1 MGYNLG
7 TNLIFAKLKR
17 KTLGKTW
24 AITRSSP
31 PALSLPRRMPH
42 FTAIAL
48 DRLLEPGASKSV
60 DMPVPSNKY
69 PVPKPKPKTSPPELK
84 RPLPNSNLER
94 RNSTSVMERKCNR
107 PQISPGLYAT
117 PASTPLPDS
126 PTSFHPSPYIIN
138 HKRRGPRLL
147 KSFSE
152 EDLASRKKELEKVE
166 VNGNVNNGENE
177 VVDLSNGHSATFFNP
192 SSVEGEFV
200 NDVNGCPGKEDVVNG
215 VRDCP
220 IEVGCVNASHGDEI
234 ESSSVQLGTSNTRK
248 DLAMEKGVLK
258 LIEQNVER
266 NGDSDDFFDPQDS
279 MSYTSNT
286 DAEDTAAVGSSMK
299 LAACLPAGEFY
310 DAWEELSSESGLQP
324 SPSPHHN
331 GAELREMRLS
341 LLMEIE
347 KRKQAEE
354 ESDQP
359 SDVNPVEEICRQ
371 IYLARFVSESIGRG
385 IAKAEA
391 EKEMEAQV
399 EAKNFEIARLL
410 DRLHYY
416 ETVNQEMC
424 QRNQEVI
431 ETARRNRQIRKRRRK
446 WIWCSI
452 AAAITLGTTAL
463 AWSYLP
469 AMRGPSSASDSH
481 APEHDDTAT

>member
-1 MGYNLG
+1 MGYDLG
-7 TNLIFAKLKR
+7 TKLNFAKLKK
-17 KTLGKTW
+17 KTLGK
-24 AITRSSP
+24 TRSSP

-60 DMPVPSNKY
+60 DMPVPSNK
-69 PVPKPKPKTSPPELK
+69 
-84 RPLPNSNLER
+84 
-94 RNSTSVMERKCNR
+94 KCNR

-192 SSVEGEFV
+192 SSVE
-200 NDVNGCPGKEDVVNG
+200 
-215 VRDCP
+215 
-220 IEVGCVNASHGDEI
+220 

-258 LIEQNVER
+258 PIEQNVER

-347 KRKQAEE
+347 KRKQVEE
-354 ESDQP
+354 GLDNMQSQWQRIRQELALVGLSLPACPVDVQESDQP
-359 SDVNPVEEICRQ
+359 SDVNPVEEICQQ

-391 EKEMEAQV
+391 EIEMEAQV

-446 WIWCSI
+446 WIWGSI

>member
-1 MGYNLG
+1 MGYELG
-7 TNLIFAKLKR
+7 TKLIFAKLEK
-17 KTLGKTW
+17 KTLGK
-24 AITRSSP
+24 TRSSP

-94 RNSTSVMERKCNR
+94 RNSTSVIERKCNR
-107 PQISPGLYAT
+107 PQISPGLYTT

-177 VVDLSNGHSATFFNP
+177 VVDL
-192 SSVEGEFV
+192 
-200 NDVNGCPGKEDVVNG
+200 KDVVNG

-258 LIEQNVER
+258 PIEQNVER

-286 DAEDTAAVGSSMK
+286 DAEDTAAVESSMK

-354 ESDQP
+354 ESDKP
-359 SDVNPVEEICRQ
+359 SDVNPVEEICQQ

-391 EKEMEAQV
+391 EIEMEAQV

-416 ETVNQEMC
+416 ETVNQEMS

-446 WIWCSI
+446 WIWGSI

>member
-1 MGYNLG
+1 
-7 TNLIFAKLKR
+7 
-17 KTLGKTW
+17 
-24 AITRSSP
+24 
-31 PALSLPRRMPH
+31 MPH

-48 DRLLEPGASKSV
+48 DRLLEPRASKSV

-94 RNSTSVMERKCNR
+94 RNSTSVIERKCNR

-200 NDVNGCPGKEDVVNG
+200 NDVNGCPRKEDVVNG

-258 LIEQNVER
+258 PIEQNVER

-286 DAEDTAAVGSSMK
+286 DAEDTAAVESSMK

-331 GAELREMRLS
+331 GTELREMRLS

-354 ESDQP
+354 GLDNMQSQWQRIRQELALVGLSLPACPVDVQESDQP
-359 SDVNPVEEICRQ
+359 SDVNPVEEICQQ

-391 EKEMEAQV
+391 EIEMEAQV

-416 ETVNQEMC
+416 ETVNQEMS

-431 ETARRNRQIRKRRRK
+431 ETARRNRQMRKRRRK
-446 WIWCSI
+446 WIWGSI

>member
-1 MGYNLG
+1 MGYELG
-7 TNLIFAKLKR
+7 TKLIFAK
-17 KTLGKTW
+17 
-24 AITRSSP
+24 RSSP

-107 PQISPGLYAT
+107 PQISPGLYTT

-152 EDLASRKKELEKVE
+152 EDLASRRKELEKVE
-166 VNGNVNNGENE
+166 
-177 VVDLSNGHSATFFNP
+177 LLFSNP

-248 DLAMEKGVLK
+248 DLAIEKGVLK
-258 LIEQNVER
+258 PIEQNVER

-354 ESDQP
+354 GLYNMQSQWQRIRQELALVGLSLPACPVDVQESDQP
-359 SDVNPVEEICRQ
+359 SDVNPVEEICQQ

-391 EKEMEAQV
+391 EIEMEAQV

-446 WIWCSI
+446 WIWGSI